1 MRSIILI
8 KYAIIFEYFKG
19 IIMAIR
25 RQTSIK
31 VDPVAWDSAKEIF
44 KEYNMTV
51 TDAINIFLNRVRLEK
66 GLPFDVKIPSDS
78 FQKSIDEIEKGEVVS
93 YSSDDPIAEMMKDL
107 KS

>member
-1 MRSIILI
+1 ML
-8 KYAIIFEYFKG
+8 A
-19 IIMAIR
+19 R

-31 VDPVAWDSAKEIF
+31 VDPIAWDSAKEIF

-66 GLPFDVKIPSDS
+66 GLPFDVKIPSDTTLEA
-78 FQKSIDEIEKGEVVS
+78 IAEIKRGDVVR
-93 YSSDDPIAEMMKDL
+93 YTSDDPIAEMMKDL

>member
-1 MRSIILI
+1 MT
-8 KYAIIFEYFKG
+8 A
-19 IIMAIR
+19 R

-31 VDPVAWDSAKEIF
+31 VDPIAWDSAKEIF

-66 GLPFDVKIPSDS
+66 GLPFEIKIPSDS
-78 FQKSIDEIEKGEVVS
+78 FQKSIDEIKRGEVVR
-93 YSSDDPIAEMMKDL
+93 YTSDDPIAEMMRDL